1 MAPYICLFDECS
13 QPYQMLTSKSDWLSH
28 MGTQHCL
35 KWRCVATGHEPIL
48 FDDEELFIGHMLS
61 SHPGSFREDKIRFIA
76 NSSTHISMPII
87 KHCPFCLESG
97 AAEDLEGHVIRHMH
111 HFALE
116 SVPGGLIAVRQSR
129 SGSTDKDSIQGYDEH
144 QVDSTST
151 HATAPKNPMTAGRVD
166 TASAGRADYRRSYKP
181 HKTEQADKDP
191 HDGPIQSPP
200 MTP

>member
-1 MAPYICLFDECS
+1 
-13 QPYQMLTSKSDWLSH
+13 
-28 MGTQHCL
+28 
-35 KWRCVATGHEPIL
+35 
-48 FDDEELFIGHMLS
+48 
-61 SHPGSFREDKIRFIA
+61 
-76 NSSTHISMPII
+76 MPII

-97 AAEDLEGHVIRHMH
+97 AAEDLEGHVTRHMY

-151 HATAPKNPMTAGRVD
+151 HAKAPKNPMTAGRVD